1 MAKSFR
7 LTVLSVL
14 CLAFGAI
21 WEVDANRQQEI
32 IGGLPVCDGWM
43 EASNVSCVHPE
54 MKKCDEI
61 RGYVI
66 SQPILYSNN
75 ITNTHDTRCETV
87 TFYDQKGKVTV
98 HCYGGYNG
106 WVEHG
111 TQSCILDTWWDWL

>member
-43 EASNVSCVHPE
+43 DTDNVSCFHPR
-54 MKKCDEI
+54 MTRCDEI
-61 RGYVI
+61 SGYVI
-66 SQPILYSNN
+66 TQPILYSNN
-75 ITNTHDTRCETV
+75 IHNTHDTRCQSV
-87 TFYDQKGKVTV
+87 TYYDEKKEVEI
-98 HCYGGYNG
+98 HCYGGYEG